1 MVVIP
6 DSLPIK
12 AIQFFDR
19 LGPTYKER
27 IRSIRLQTNKAAF
40 LEPYQVSSAVNV
52 ILKTFPN
59 LQHAQIILHPASQGE
74 IKCKGKVTYLAR
86 IFRKL
91 ENHLPATERLKVRG
105 LDQHPELR
113 KRWIRR
119 RRGWYIRGAS
129 MTEVSI
135 RD

>member
-6 DSLPIK
+6 DSLK

-52 ILKTFPN
+52 ILKTFPK
-59 LQHAQIILHPASQGE
+59 LEHAQIVLHPASQGE
-74 IKCKGKVTYLAR
+74 IKCKGKVTFVAR
-86 IFRKL
+86 IFRRV
-91 ENHLPATERLKVRG
+91 ENHLG
-105 LDQHPELR
+105 LPSD
-113 KRWIRR
+113 
-119 RRGWYIRGAS
+119 
-129 MTEVSI
+129 
-135 RD
+135 